1 MKSRYC
7 LKNISKSVK
16 DKKILDNIS
25 IDFKQG
31 LNIIIGESG
40 SGKSTLLNILG
51 IIDNPSEGDI
61 FFNEEKLTGRTDIQL
76 DDFRAE
82 NIGFIFQSSNLISD
96 ITVDENLKLAMEI
109 NNIDTADYKK
119 MLERFKI
126 DDLIDKKVNV
136 LSGGEQQ
143 RVSIVRALLKNS
155 SIILADEPTGNLDK
169 GNSKIV
175 FETLKE
181 CAEIYNKIVIVVTHD
196 QRLAREYADYIV
208 ELEDGKIISAEV
220 INKSEKETIKSE
232 FSKKNKETRKLDIK
246 RKIHFSK
253 NYIKRKPWKV
263 MITAFITA
271 ITIALPLLVLDI
283 NSQTTSMF
291 DKMDTNYLETDLIEI
306 NQKAGNP
313 KNTVEYGVVF
323 NEEELEEIR
332 NSDLFAEITEIIPLG
347 IAAKNGDVQIDIENI
362 RYVKTTDFYKNRVM
376 GNDIDGEFIAN
387 KNEIILGKD
396 IAYVLFGNE
405 NPIGNTIYLTCK
417 WTEIPVTIVGV
428 NNTQNIE
435 GDYLTFMD
443 NELCFEMTRK
453 TTDKYLY
460 ISPKDEVNANTSNIY
475 SGGIGGTYGYEKT
488 YPLLMGRYPE
498 ENEENKIAIDISMM
512 DLYGENEDEKIIFN
526 KEFYLQI
533 CNIFEVEVCGVYDS
547 NLEQGIY
554 INNKLQEKINNPAP
568 SVVYCYAKN
577 QEIVREFDKYDINDK
592 YDCFTMYRH
601 LIGSVSDKTHTM
613 REILV
618 IIAFLLV
625 FISFF
630 TISSFVNI
638 SISERTYEIGILRA
652 LGCNKKDIK
661 GIFYIQSLITGCIA
675 AVMSVGIFYIS
686 KLFIDNKILENVN
699 NKWMLFF
706 MSAII
711 LCCISL
717 VMISSIPPLRK
728 INKMKPID
736 CIRCKQ

>member
-1 MKSRYC
+1 M
-7 LKNISKSVK
+7 
-16 DKKILDNIS
+16 DNIS

-699 NKWMLFF
+699 NKWMLLF

-728 INKMKPID
+728 ISKMKPID

>member
-51 IIDNPSEGDI
+51 IIDNPSDGDI

-283 NSQTTSMF
+283 KSQTTSMF

-332 NSDLFAEITEIIPLG
+332 NSDLFSEITEIIPLG
-347 IAAKNGDVQIDIENI
+347 IAAKNGDVQIDIENV

-376 GNDIDGEFIAN
+376 SNDIDGKFIAD

-435 GDYLTFMD
+435 GNYLTFMD

-475 SGGIGGTYGYEKT
+475 SGGMGGTYGYEKT
-488 YPLLMGRYPE
+488 YPLLMERYPE

-512 DLYGENEDEKIIFN
+512 DLYEENEDEKIIFN
-526 KEFYLQI
+526 K
-533 CNIFEVEVCGVYDS
+533 
-547 NLEQGIY
+547 
-554 INNKLQEKINNPAP
+554 
-568 SVVYCYAKN
+568 
-577 QEIVREFDKYDINDK
+577 
-592 YDCFTMYRH
+592 
-601 LIGSVSDKTHTM
+601 
-613 REILV
+613 
-618 IIAFLLV
+618 
-625 FISFF
+625 
-630 TISSFVNI
+630 
-638 SISERTYEIGILRA
+638 
-652 LGCNKKDIK
+652 
-661 GIFYIQSLITGCIA
+661 
-675 AVMSVGIFYIS
+675 
-686 KLFIDNKILENVN
+686 
-699 NKWMLFF
+699 
-706 MSAII
+706 
-711 LCCISL
+711 
-717 VMISSIPPLRK
+717 
-728 INKMKPID
+728 
-736 CIRCKQ
+736 

>member
-728 INKMKPID
+728 VNKMKPID

>member
-25 IDFKQG
+25 IDFRQG

-51 IIDNPSEGDI
+51 IIDNPSSGDI
-61 FFNEEKLTGRTDIQL
+61 FYKEEKLTDRTDIQL

-82 NIGFIFQSSNLISD
+82 SIGFIFQSSNLISD

-109 NNIDTADYKK
+109 NNIDTANYKK

-126 DDLIDKKVNV
+126 DDLVDKKVNV

-208 ELEDGKIISAEV
+208 ELEDGKIISAEA
-220 INKSEKETIKSE
+220 INKSEKEARKVE

-306 NQKAGNP
+306 NQKEGNP
-313 KNTVEYGVVF
+313 QNTVEYGVVF
-323 NEEELEEIR
+323 NEKELEEIH

-347 IAAKNGDVQIDIENI
+347 IAAQNGDVQIDIENI

-376 GNDIDGEFIAN
+376 SNDIDGEFIAN

-405 NPIGNTIYLTCK
+405 NPIGNAIYLTCK
-417 WTEIPVTIVGV
+417 WAEIPVTVVGV

-443 NELCFEMTRK
+443 NEICFEMTRK

-460 ISPKDEVNANTSNIY
+460 ISPKDEVNTNTSNVY
-475 SGGIGGTYGYEKT
+475 SGGMGGTYGYDKT

-512 DLYGENEDEKIIFN
+512 DLYEENEDEKIIFN

-554 INNKLQEKINNPAP
+554 INTKLQEKINNPAP

-661 GIFYIQSLITGCIA
+661 GIFYIQSLITGCVA
-675 AVMSVGIFYIS
+675 AVMSVGIFCIS

-699 NKWMLFF
+699 NQWTIFF
-706 MSAII
+706 IVAIAVF
-711 LCCISL
+711 CISL
-717 VMISSIPPLRK
+717 VMISSILPLRK

>member
-25 IDFKQG
+25 IDFRQG

-51 IIDNPSEGDI
+51 IIDNPSSGDI
-61 FFNEEKLTGRTDIQL
+61 FYNEEKLTGRTDIQL

-82 NIGFIFQSSNLISD
+82 SIGFIFQSSNLISD

-109 NNIDTADYKK
+109 NNIDTANYKK

-126 DDLIDKKVNV
+126 DDLVDKKVNV

-208 ELEDGKIISAEV
+208 ELEDGKIISAEA
-220 INKSEKETIKSE
+220 INKSEKEARKVE

-306 NQKAGNP
+306 NQKEGNP
-313 KNTVEYGVVF
+313 QNTVEYGVVF
-323 NEEELEEIR
+323 NEKELEEIH

-347 IAAKNGDVQIDIENI
+347 IAAQNGDVQIDIENI

-376 GNDIDGEFIAN
+376 SNDIDGEFIAN

-405 NPIGNTIYLTCK
+405 NPIGNAIYLTCK
-417 WTEIPVTIVGV
+417 WAEIPVTVVGV

-443 NELCFEMTRK
+443 NEICFEMTRK

-460 ISPKDEVNANTSNIY
+460 ISPKDEVNTNTSNVY
-475 SGGIGGTYGYEKT
+475 SGGMGGTYGYDKT

-512 DLYGENEDEKIIFN
+512 DLYEENEDEKIIFN

-554 INNKLQEKINNPAP
+554 INTKLQEKINNPAP

-661 GIFYIQSLITGCIA
+661 GIFYIQSLITGCVA
-675 AVMSVGIFYIS
+675 AVMSVGIFCIS

-699 NKWMLFF
+699 NQWTIFF
-706 MSAII
+706 IVAIAVF
-711 LCCISL
+711 CISL
-717 VMISSIPPLRK
+717 VMISSILPLRK

>member
-699 NKWMLFF
+699 NKWMLLF

-728 INKMKPID
+728 VNKMKPID

>member
-51 IIDNPSEGDI
+51 IIDNPSDGDI

-332 NSDLFAEITEIIPLG
+332 NSDLFSEITEIIPLG
-347 IAAKNGDVQIDIENI
+347 IAAKNGDVQIDIENV

-376 GNDIDGEFIAN
+376 SNDIDGKFIAD

-435 GDYLTFMD
+435 GNYLTFMD

-512 DLYGENEDEKIIFN
+512 DLYEENEDEKIIFN

-554 INNKLQEKINNPAP
+554 INNKLKEKINNPAP

-699 NKWMLFF
+699 NKWMLLF

>member
-109 NNIDTADYKK
+109 NNIDIADYKK

-699 NKWMLFF
+699 NKWMLLF

-728 INKMKPID
+728 ISKMKPID

>member
-51 IIDNPSEGDI
+51 IIDNPSDGDI

-347 IAAKNGDVQIDIENI
+347 IAAKSGDVQIDIENI

-376 GNDIDGEFIAN
+376 NNDIDGEFIAD

-512 DLYGENEDEKIIFN
+512 DLYEENEDEKIIFN

-661 GIFYIQSLITGCIA
+661 GIFYIQSLITGCIG
-675 AVMSVGIFYIS
+675 AVMSVGIFCIS

-699 NKWMLFF
+699 NKWMLLF

>member
-699 NKWMLFF
+699 NKWMLLF

-728 INKMKPID
+728 ISKMKPID

>member
-332 NSDLFAEITEIIPLG
+332 NTDLFAEITEIIPLG
-347 IAAKNGDVQIDIENI
+347 IAAKSGDVQIDIENI

-376 GNDIDGEFIAN
+376 NNDIDGEFIAN

-512 DLYGENEDEKIIFN
+512 DLYEENEDEKIIFN

-554 INNKLQEKINNPAP
+554 INNKLKEKINNPAP

-699 NKWMLFF
+699 NKWMLLF